1 MTVGV
6 FTLRPHRACQMGFPY
21 PVAGLGVASPLCP
34 VGLQNWI
41 GCLPLFLRDGHMP
54 HPSTSLLTYCGYGMT
69 LLSHIAP
76 SFLPLDVP
84 LQHGLGHGAVF
95 MEQESRCCAPA
106 WKWKGGHA
114 VIHSIRSAALRVRSW
129 AESSRLGSSKA
140 APMPH
145 GGTDSPA
152 PVLASACSCSLGLL
166 SPADSVHISVAHSF
180 CQSHREPA
188 ILLPSALAEVLVL
201 AASFL
206 VLQICLGLF
215 PSFLCSFHLNPFW
228 SCW

>member
-84 LQHGLGHGAVF
+84 LRHGLGHGAVF
-95 MEQESRCCAPA
+95 MERESRCCAPA

-114 VIHSIRSAALRVRSW
+114 VIHSVRSAALRAGLSPVASGAARQPPCPTEAPTVLLLCW
-129 AESSRLGSSKA
+129 PQPVPAAWGSS
-140 APMPH
+140 
-145 GGTDSPA
+145 
-152 PVLASACSCSLGLL
+152 
-166 SPADSVHISVAHSF
+166 
-180 CQSHREPA
+180 
-188 ILLPSALAEVLVL
+188 LLPT
-201 AASFL
+201 
-206 VLQICLGLF
+206 
-215 PSFLCSFHLNPFW
+215 LCTSP
-228 SCW
+228 